1 MALALLA
8 ASGNLQANPKP
19 TLPPQP
25 KTGTLIIYRVR
36 MYPLCLRTYSFAID
50 GGSRYHLK
58 NGRYM
63 QFELPAGDHVLARPF
78 DITMS
83 LHAGT
88 EKVHINPGQ
97 TTYFQYVH
105 YPMMGMEF
113 EVCEDQVEAKETA
126 SHCAHQQAAN
136 PGSAFGQEIYC
147 YKIVKNG
154 PSLVGAP
161 RWSS

>member
-1 MALALLA
+1 MKKTITMMALAPLA

-19 TLPPQP
+19 TLPSQP

-36 MYPLCLRTYSFAID
+36 MYPLCLRTFSFAID

-63 QFELPAGDHVLARPF
+63 KFELPAGDHVLARPF

-97 TTYFQYVH
+97 NDLLSIC
-105 YPMMGMEF
+105 PLPDDG
-113 EVCEDQVEAKETA
+113 D
-126 SHCAHQQAAN
+126 
-136 PGSAFGQEIYC
+136 GI
-147 YKIVKNG
+147 
-154 PSLVGAP
+154 
-161 RWSS
+161 